1 MAYNPIFPAIGYN
14 PYLPPQ
20 INLPAQTTQQQNIIW
35 VNGKAGAD
43 NYQLAPNNSGLPLW
57 DSESQ
62 TIYIKSTDQTG
73 KPSMKI
79 LDYTIREE
87 KTIESNQS
95 QPEYLTKE
103 EFQKH
108 MESFISRVKE
118 MIGTSTKSEKSIN
131 RNLEG

>member
-1 MAYNPIFPAIGYN
+1 MAYNPIFPNVGYN

-20 INLPAQTTQQQNIIW
+20 INIPAPAQAPQQNMIW
-35 VNGKAGAD
+35 VSGKAGAD

-57 DSESQ
+57 DSDQQ

-87 KTIESNQS
+87 KVLESNNA
-95 QPEYLTKE
+95 EFLTKE
-103 EFQKH
+103 EFKNEMSNFLKQVQD
-108 MESFISRVKE
+108 MIVGSVKPE
-118 MIGTSTKSEKSIN
+118 RAVS
-131 RNLEG
+131 RNLEV